1 MICGDSRSFHIYS
14 VDPIVQERY
23 ITVGHWKLGSL
34 VEMAAVLDEV
44 GKSEEKLVNNRNVDD
59 MDDIEG
65 EDGATEAS
73 KKKKRK
79 KKKKKA
85 GKMW

>member
-1 MICGDSRSFHIYS
+1 MVLD
-14 VDPIVQERY
+14 
-23 ITVGHWKLGSL
+23 
-34 VEMAAVLDEV
+34 MAAVVDEV
-44 GKSEEKLVNNRNVDD
+44 GKSEEKMVDEGNID
-59 MDDIEG
+59 DIDDIEG

-85 GKMW
+85 GKKWNYLIINY

>member
-1 MICGDSRSFHIYS
+1 MGAAHGLQLR
-14 VDPIVQERY
+14 V
-23 ITVGHWKLGSL
+23 L
-34 VEMAAVLDEV
+34 EMAAVLDEV
-44 GKSEEKLVNNRNVDD
+44 GKSEEKLINDGNVDD

-65 EDGATEAS
+65 EDGPIEAS

-85 GKMW
+85 GKM

>member
-1 MICGDSRSFHIYS
+1 
-14 VDPIVQERY
+14 
-23 ITVGHWKLGSL
+23 
-34 VEMAAVLDEV
+34 MAAVLDEV
-44 GKSEEKLVNNRNVDD
+44 GKSEEKLTNNRNVDD
-59 MDDIEG
+59 NDIEG

-85 GKMW
+85 GKK

>member
-1 MICGDSRSFHIYS
+1 M
-14 VDPIVQERY
+14 
-23 ITVGHWKLGSL
+23 
-34 VEMAAVLDEV
+34 LDEV
-44 GKSEEKLVNNRNVDD
+44 GKSEEKLINNGNVDI

-85 GKMW
+85 GKK

>member
-1 MICGDSRSFHIYS
+1 MPTVKRQSFILTQGRYS
-14 VDPIVQERY
+14 DPWILHYSALKIRV
-23 ITVGHWKLGSL
+23 

-44 GKSEEKLVNNRNVDD
+44 GKSEEKLLNNRNVDD

-85 GKMW
+85 GKK

>member
-1 MICGDSRSFHIYS
+1 M
-14 VDPIVQERY
+14 V
-23 ITVGHWKLGSL
+23 TVVHFIHDLRNQLCKSDTSLFGTENWVRL

-85 GKMW
+85 GKKL

>member
-1 MICGDSRSFHIYS
+1 MAAVKWLTFIWTELCKSDTSLLDSENLVH
-14 VDPIVQERY
+14 
-23 ITVGHWKLGSL
+23 L

-85 GKMW
+85 GKKL

>member
-1 MICGDSRSFHIYS
+1 MPTVKWQS
-14 VDPIVQERY
+14 Y
-23 ITVGHWKLGSL
+23 ILTQSCKSDTSLFGTDKKVRL

-65 EDGATEAS
+65 EDGASEAS

-85 GKMW
+85 GKKW

>member
-1 MICGDSRSFHIYS
+1 MCRVKS
-14 VDPIVQERY
+14 
-23 ITVGHWKLGSL
+23 

-44 GKSEEKLVNNRNVDD
+44 GKSEEKLIDDGNVDD
-59 MDDIEG
+59 IDDIEC
-65 EDGATEAS
+65 EEGATEAS

-85 GKMW
+85 GKT